1 VRHRL
6 VVGAAVAFGALE
18 MVAGLAP
25 SYLTF
30 ALLCP
35 LLGLAA
41 LTMITS
47 ANAHLQLHTDPV
59 MRGRVMALYMMIFI
73 GGTPLGAPFIGWVGE
88 TWGARWTL
96 LVGGA
101 ATVVGTLLSAALF
114 LGLRRVLTALR
125 APGSL
130 IPRVWDDQAVARARK

>member
-1 VRHRL
+1 
-6 VVGAAVAFGALE
+6 
-18 MVAGLAP
+18 
-25 SYLTF
+25 
-30 ALLCP
+30 
-35 LLGLAA
+35 
-41 LTMITS
+41 
-47 ANAHLQLHTDPV
+47 
-59 MRGRVMALYMMIFI
+59 VMALYMMIFI
-73 GGTPLGAPFIGWVGE
+73 GGTPLGAPLIGWVGE

>member
-1 VRHRL
+1 
-6 VVGAAVAFGALE
+6 

-25 SYLTF
+25 SYVVF

-35 LLGLAA
+35 LLGLSA

-47 ANAHLQLHTDPV
+47 ANAHLQLSTAPE

-88 TWGARWTL
+88 AYGARWTL
-96 LVGGA
+96 VVGGLL
-101 ATVVGTLLSAALF
+101 TMLGTLVASALF
-114 LGLRRVLTALR
+114 LRGRRVLTGLR

-130 IPRVWDDQAVARARK
+130 VPRVWDNQAVARARK